1 MVIRPY
7 IHINKKVN
15 TTSNNK
21 TYINMN
27 NKNDECY
34 TRQVEA
40 DDLINYLV
48 RNKIIQKKKKIWLPF
63 NDLDGAIYKALK
75 KKGVLK
81 I

>member
-1 MVIRPY
+1 MTIRPY
-7 IHINKKVN
+7 IHINKEVN

-75 KKGVLK
+75 KKVLK